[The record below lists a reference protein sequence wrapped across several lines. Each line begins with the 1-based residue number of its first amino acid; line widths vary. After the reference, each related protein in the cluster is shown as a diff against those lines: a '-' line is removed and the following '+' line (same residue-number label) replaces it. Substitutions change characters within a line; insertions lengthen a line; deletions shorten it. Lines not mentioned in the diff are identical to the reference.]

1 MRWEAWGLRARRL
14 RVSGFG
20 GSGDRGDRGI
30 GAWARVRALGSGFGL
45 GLRAR
50 ALGSG
55 RVSGL
60 VDLRREEVLL
70 RARLQ
75 HETLQ
80 VLGTLGREGAHL
92 PRVSSQL
99 RGGGL
104 GVRAGGEGQGEVR
117 ARGERA
123 GCVWHRAK
131 VRCRGPTLACAS
143 SEAMMFS
150 ACTTLSTSSSPC

>member
-1 MRWEAWGLRARRL
+1 MGGWGVRWEARGLRARRL

-30 GAWARVRALGSGFGL
+30 GAWARVRAS
-45 GLRAR
+45 
-50 ALGSG
+50 GSG

-60 VDLRREEVLL
+60 VDLRREEVFL

-99 RGGGL
+99 RGEGL

-117 ARGERA
+117 AWG
-123 GCVWHRAK
+123 
-131 VRCRGPTLACAS
+131 
-143 SEAMMFS
+143 
-150 ACTTLSTSSSPC
+150 

>member
-1 MRWEAWGLRARRL
+1 MGGWEVRWEARGLRARRL

-20 GSGDRGDRGI
+20 SSGARGDRGI
-30 GAWARVRALGSGFGL
+30 GAWARVRVS
-45 GLRAR
+45 
-50 ALGSG
+50 GSG

-60 VDLRREEVLL
+60 VDLRREEVFL

-99 RGGGL
+99 RGEGL
-104 GVRAGGEGQGEVR
+104 GVRAGGEGLGVR
-117 ARGERA
+117 GRVAFGLEP
-123 GCVWHRAK
+123 
-131 VRCRGPTLACAS
+131 RCRGPTLACAS